1 MNQSRNEKIVQTQGL
16 ASRRVWPAWGIL
28 VAAIILTILTT
39 FYMKSDVDVL
49 AKREFIFACNEI
61 RGKIDER
68 LQAHETIL
76 LAGAAFFDAS
86 DHVTREQWRTFV
98 QRLNVESNLPGIQG
112 IGFALRI
119 PPDRLA
125 QHVQEIRSEGF
136 PNYDVRPE
144 GDRGDY
150 SSIIYL
156 EPFQGRNLRAFG
168 YDMLSEPV
176 RRAAMERARDQND
189 AALSGKVFLV
199 QETEK
204 DIQAGTLMYVPVY
217 RTGMPTGTVEQRREA
232 LFGWVY
238 SPYRMTDLMR
248 GTLGG
253 WDSHTGLRIR
263 IQVYDGTLLSPDSIL
278 YDSQTSK
285 DMVPAPQFTEELR
298 VIFNGSPWTL
308 RFTQTGGQVSLAK
321 VWFTLAGG
329 TIIGLLLFGLA
340 LSLLNSRSNA
350 LQMAE
355 RLTAEL
361 RESEDRH
368 RSLVEHLPQR
378 IFLKDRNS
386 VYLSCNEN
394 YASDLDI
401 TPEQIVGKDD
411 FAFHTPERAQA
422 FRADD
427 QACMTT
433 DMVKDLEEI
442 VQFAGQER
450 WVHTIKVPY
459 HDRQG
464 QVIGVLGIF
473 EDITDRKIAANSLHE
488 SEQFL
493 SQSEK
498 IGRIGG
504 WKANPF
510 TDSLQWTQG
519 VYDIVEAPKDY
530 IRSLDEGLEFYT
542 PPYRPIIK
550 EAIAK
555 TLEHGEPFKVEAEVI
570 TTGGKHLWTE
580 VRGLM
585 RVEEGE
591 DPQIIGSFQDITERK
606 LAEEALRESQENF
619 RTFFETMDDI
629 IIVGTPD
636 GKIIYSN
643 PAVSR
648 KLRYSPDELK
658 AMRVLDL
665 HPLEKRQEAE
675 RIFAEMFKGERDVCP
690 LPLAKKDGVYLP
702 VETRVC
708 FGKWSGMDCIF
719 GISKDLTN
727 EQEALQKFNRLFSSN
742 PAPMA
747 VSSFPQ
753 RKFTDVNDSFLS
765 TLGFSRDE
773 VIGKTSEELGIF
785 TASIQSEIVQM
796 LEDQGCVRNVEIK
809 VRKKDG
815 TIVDGIF
822 SGEIIENQG
831 QKSFLTV
838 MVDITERK
846 HMEELLKQSEE
857 KFRTVADFTYDWEY
871 WIGSDGSLI
880 YVAPSCERITGYRSD
895 EFINNP
901 GLLQEIIY
909 LEDQSLVGNHFHTT
923 DSGDPHEVD
932 FRIVTRSGETV
943 WIGHSCQA
951 VYGEDGRWL
960 GRRVSNRDITERKQ
974 VEELLNIASAYNR
987 SLIETS
993 PDPLVT
999 ISAEGKITDVN
1010 TATQR
1015 FTGCSRDELIGTDFS
1030 DYFTDTEKA
1039 HAGYQQVF
1047 RDGSVKDYELELR
1060 HKNGQ
1065 AITVLYNASL
1075 YRDESGKVMGIFA
1088 AARDI
1093 TDLKNAERKLQELN
1107 QNLEERVAERSA
1119 DLIAT
1124 NRQLLREINEH
1135 SGTASSL
1142 RESEQRMKMV
1152 IESSPVGIFVIQD
1165 EKYTFAN
1172 QAFVNIF
1179 GLTDSSDVIGTQ
1191 LETLYSADSGK
1202 RISDIAR
1209 QCVDRSEMIN
1219 INGLQVLT
1227 RDEQAC
1233 HLNIWIQPIETWGSS
1248 AVMGFMVDISGEVE
1262 LRSHLNKSQK
1272 MEALGSL
1279 AGGIAHDF
1287 NNVLFGIGGYTEL
1300 ALKSVPSDSLANK
1313 QLKQVLAATERAAN
1327 LVRHILTF
1335 SREAEQEKRP
1345 LLISL
1350 ILKES
1355 LNFLRATITQNV
1367 EIRRNIS
1374 ADLHSVKSDPTQ
1386 IHQII
1391 MNLVTNAAHAMKN
1404 TGGVLEVSLVEVSL
1418 TEDFVKTRP
1427 GMVPGTYQKLK
1438 VSDTGHGMTPETLG
1452 RIFDPY
1458 FTTKQP
1464 GEGTG
1469 LGLSVVYGIVR
1480 DNNGTITV
1488 SSVPDAGTTFE
1499 VYFPIVMEKE
1509 TSSEETD
1516 QVAPLGTGRILLV
1529 DDETMVTEPTKS
1541 AIEDLGYE
1549 VVAENDPVRALSKF
1563 KAQPYSFDLIITDMS
1578 MPKMT
1583 GLQLSWKISEIRKDI
1598 PIILITGFS
1607 DLLDDK
1613 TPSDYGIREFI
1624 YKPIRKLILA
1634 QTISKVLTKQDLTGG
1649 TDG

>member
-1 MNQSRNEKIVQTQGL
+1 VNQSRNEKNVQTQGL
-16 ASRRVWPAWGIL
+16 ARKRVWLAWGIL
-28 VAAIILTILTT
+28 VAAIIITILAT
-39 FYMKSDVDVL
+39 FYMKSDVDVQ
-49 AKREFIFACNEI
+49 AKREFIFGCNEI
-61 RGKIDER
+61 RAKIDVR
-68 LQAHETIL
+68 LKDHEQIL
-76 LAGAAFFDAS
+76 ISGAALFDAS
-86 DHVTREQWRTFV
+86 DQVTREQWKTFV
-98 QRLNVESNLPGIQG
+98 QRLNAESNLPGIQG

-125 QHVQEIRSEGF
+125 HHVKDIRSEGF

-156 EPFQGRNLRAFG
+156 EPFLGRNLRAFG

-176 RRAAMERARDQND
+176 RRSAMERARDHNE
-189 AALSGKVFLV
+189 AALSGKVVLV
-199 QETEK
+199 QETDK
-204 DIQAGTLMYVPVY
+204 DIQAGSLMYVPVY

-253 WDSHTGLRIR
+253 WDSLESLRIR
-263 IQVYDGTLLSPDSIL
+263 LQVYDGTLLFSDAIL
-278 YDSQTSK
+278 YDSQAAN
-285 DMVPAPQFTEELR
+285 DMGLAPQFTEDLQ
-298 VIFNGSPWTL
+298 VTFNGSPWTL
-308 RFTQTGGQVSLAK
+308 RFIQAGGQVSHVK
-321 VWFTLAGG
+321 VWLTLAAGV
-329 TIIGLLLFGLA
+329 IISLLLFGLT
-340 LSLLNSRSNA
+340 LSLLNTRFIA
-350 LQMAE
+350 RQMAE

-361 RESEDRH
+361 RESEERWQFALEGARDGVWDWNAQTNEVFFSRQWKVMLGYEEHEIGTTLDEWDKRVHPDDKESCYADLERHFSGETPFYQNEHRVLCKDGNYKWILDRGKVMELMDDGKPLRVIGTHTDISEH
-368 RSLVEHLPQR
+368 RRVQEALQERQAFFADLTEVSPAGIWTTDADGNNTFASKRWSEITGITRENAYGSGWVKGVHPN
-378 IFLKDRNS
+378 DRDVVFQGWVRS
-386 VYLSCNEN
+386 AKEGMPYTSEFRFVHPDGAVVWVFCQ
-394 YASDLDI
+394 AIARVDD
-401 TPEQIVGKDD
+401 TGKIVG
-411 FAFHTPERAQA
+411 
-422 FRADD
+422 
-427 QACMTT
+427 
-433 DMVKDLEEI
+433 
-442 VQFAGQER
+442 
-450 WVHTIKVPY
+450 WVGTI
-459 HDRQG
+459 
-464 QVIGVLGIF
+464 
-473 EDITDRKIAANSLHE
+473 T
-488 SEQFL
+488 
-493 SQSEK
+493 
-498 IGRIGG
+498 
-504 WKANPF
+504 
-510 TDSLQWTQG
+510 
-519 VYDIVEAPKDY
+519 
-530 IRSLDEGLEFYT
+530 
-542 PPYRPIIK
+542 
-550 EAIAK
+550 
-555 TLEHGEPFKVEAEVI
+555 
-570 TTGGKHLWTE
+570 
-580 VRGLM
+580 
-585 RVEEGE
+585 
-591 DPQIIGSFQDITERK
+591 DITERK
-606 LAEEALRESQENF
+606 LVDEALRASEERFRGLFERHNAIMLLVEPESGRIVDANNAAERFYGYTPSRLRSMSIQDINILPPDEVDRERESALQEHRNYFIFPHRLADGEVRTVEVHSSPIDLNNVKVLFSVIHDITDRKSAESRLAEISELNQQIIAGSPVGISIYKADGQCIVANDAIVETIGTTKEQILSQNF
-619 RTFFETMDDI
+619 RQIKSWQDSGLMDMAAKTLNTGVKTSGI
-629 IIVGTPD
+629 T
-636 GKIIYSN
+636 
-643 PAVSR
+643 
-648 KLRYSPDELK
+648 LMELS
-658 AMRVLDL
+658 
-665 HPLEKRQEAE
+665 
-675 RIFAEMFKGERDVCP
+675 
-690 LPLAKKDGVYLP
+690 
-702 VETRVC
+702 
-708 FGKWSGMDCIF
+708 FGKVLWLSC
-719 GISKDLTN
+719 
-727 EQEALQKFNRLFSSN
+727 LFSR
-742 PAPMA
+742 
-747 VSSFPQ
+747 FY
-753 RKFTDVNDSFLS
+753 L
-765 TLGFSRDE
+765 RD
-773 VIGKTSEELGIF
+773 
-785 TASIQSEIVQM
+785 
-796 LEDQGCVRNVEIK
+796 
-809 VRKKDG
+809 
-815 TIVDGIF
+815 
-822 SGEIIENQG
+822 
-831 QKSFLTV
+831 
-838 MVDITERK
+838 
-846 HMEELLKQSEE
+846 
-857 KFRTVADFTYDWEY
+857 
-871 WIGSDGSLI
+871 
-880 YVAPSCERITGYRSD
+880 
-895 EFINNP
+895 
-901 GLLQEIIY
+901 
-909 LEDQSLVGNHFHTT
+909 
-923 DSGDPHEVD
+923 DPH
-932 FRIVTRSGETV
+932 
-943 WIGHSCQA
+943 
-951 VYGEDGRWL
+951 
-960 GRRVSNRDITERKQ
+960 
-974 VEELLNIASAYNR
+974 LL
-987 SLIETS
+987 LM
-993 PDPLVT
+993 
-999 ISAEGKITDVN
+999 
-1010 TATQR
+1010 
-1015 FTGCSRDELIGTDFS
+1015 CSDMS
-1030 DYFTDTEKA
+1030 
-1039 HAGYQQVF
+1039 
-1047 RDGSVKDYELELR
+1047 
-1060 HKNGQ
+1060 
-1065 AITVLYNASL
+1065 
-1075 YRDESGKVMGIFA
+1075 
-1088 AARDI
+1088 
-1093 TDLKNAERKLQELN
+1093 DLKNAERNLQELN

-1119 DLIAT
+1119 DLLST

-1165 EKYTFAN
+1165 EKYIFAN

-1179 GLTDSSDVIGTQ
+1179 GLTDSSDVVGTQ

-1300 ALKSVPSDSLANK
+1300 ALKSIPSDSPASK
-1313 QLKQVLAATERAAN
+1313 QLKQALAATERAAD

-1404 TGGVLEVSLVEVSL
+1404 TGGVLEVGLVEVSL

-1438 VSDTGHGMTPETLG
+1438 VSDTGHGMTPETLE

-1516 QVAPLGTGRILLV
+1516 QVASLGTGRILFV
-1529 DDETMVTEPTKS
+1529 DDETMVTNGIGPV
-1541 AIEDLGYE
+1541 IEDLGYE

-1563 KAQPYSFDLIITDMS
+1563 EAQPYSFDLIITDMS

-1583 GLQLSWKISEIRKDI
+1583 GLQLSMKISEIRKDI
-1598 PIILITGFS
+1598 PIILMTGFS